1 MEVDRV
7 DDVRAAG
14 PRRWAAAA
22 ALAVALPVTPLVVA
36 ATRGSA
42 AVVVIGVGAACLAAL
57 AAWLGPM
64 AFPGIS
70 AAPAV
75 ERVMVTAMI
84 AWAAA
89 LDAAV
94 AGVAVRGGSVAV
106 PGVGIAATAAAYA
119 AGTAW
124 SVRTPGEVWWRW
136 PVACT
141 ATGLVWIACQ
151 AAEL

>member
-1 MEVDRV
+1 VTT

-14 PRRWAAAA
+14 PSRWAAAA

-42 AVVVIGVGAACLAAL
+42 ALVVIAAGAACLAAL
-57 AAWLGPM
+57 AAWLGPR
-64 AFPGIS
+64 AWPGTP

-106 PGVGIAATAAAYA
+106 PGLGIAATAAAYV
-119 AGTAW
+119 AGSAW

-141 ATGLVWIACQ
+141 VTAAVWVVCQ